1 VRVTE
6 SGLDGDV
13 ARTFEAAY
21 RQPLLKRLG
30 ETGRLGDWETG
41 RLGDWETGRLGDWET
56 GRSLKRAQEKSN
68 TTKEKTGLDTRP
80 NPVSSF
86 LTID

>member
-1 VRVTE
+1 VRVNE

-21 RQPLLKRLG
+21 RQPLLMRLG

-56 GRSLKRAQEKSN
+56 GRLGDWEKFEAGPGKVKHHKRKNRIRHKA
-68 TTKEKTGLDTRP
+68 
-80 NPVSSF
+80 
-86 LTID
+86 